1 MRPRSSPKLN
11 RVLLAILMLSV
22 FGFFG
27 IVFYAYRWDAGQ
39 SAMGEGTEG
48 TKEEQETSSHDMTVL
63 PIPEIASMSRSMPR
77 LVRVAEAD
85 SEYIEVPL
93 ISQKEVGYTT
103 GCELV
108 SAAMVLNY
116 YGKNVTTDDVY
127 EVIDKITPT
136 GDADYLY
143 ADPERMF
150 IGNPKQYGGFGCY
163 AEPLTNAM
171 NRIFQEEY
179 YAVNI
184 SGTPLETLEREYLSQ
199 GIPVIIW
206 ATIRMKE
213 PEEGASWELEDGRTF
228 QWLAGEHCLVLVGFD
243 ETYYY
248 FNDPDWQGEVVAY
261 EKEQVD
267 LRYRQLGSQAIVV
280 SR

>member
-136 GDADYLY
+136 GRLLVC
-143 ADPERMF
+143 R
-150 IGNPKQYGGFGCY
+150 
-163 AEPLTNAM
+163 
-171 NRIFQEEY
+171 
-179 YAVNI
+179 
-184 SGTPLETLEREYLSQ
+184 SGAYVYRESE
-199 GIPVIIW
+199 
-206 ATIRMKE
+206 TIRRLRLLCGTAYECHE
-213 PEEGASWELEDGRTF
+213 PYFSGRVLCSEYQRYAF
-228 QWLAGEHCLVLVGFD
+228 GNAGERISVAGDPGDHMG
-243 ETYYY
+243 
-248 FNDPDWQGEVVAY
+248 NDPDERARGRGELGTGGWKNIPVAGRRA
-261 EKEQVD
+261 
-267 LRYRQLGSQAIVV
+267 LSGAGRL
-280 SR
+280 